1 MIGMSRLAKETP
13 LMNKKPRLINTM
25 AKAISLSLAATSIPA
40 IAASSYAD
48 QIAGS
53 SFGTGANN
61 MSQDQNRNNINVSTQ
76 AFAGGV
82 SGQANAQEAVNAA
95 SLPSQ
100 SVINTTRPY
109 QDINTQ
115 DMMFGQQLFRGAFS
129 TTSGSTFNDS
139 YVINP
144 GDNVQVR
151 MWGAYQFASTMT
163 VDPQGNIFLPNI
175 GPVRIAGVQNGNLQN
190 VVKSAVSQI
199 YRSNVGVY
207 ASLEQAQPVKVFVTG
222 FVNQPGYYGG
232 LAADSVLSYLDRAG
246 GVDPARGS
254 YIDIQIKRNGQLLQ
268 QVNLYDFLLAG
279 KLQPFAFRDGDVIT
293 VAPQKKTFAVAG
305 QVQNEYTFEFDVNN
319 LTIGDVLQVANP
331 AANATNVSITR
342 SAGRAQTAEYYSL
355 AEAQNVSVYNGDQMV
370 VTSDRYAGT
379 IAVQVK
385 GAHTGNGAMVVP
397 YGARLKDIVPQLQ
410 PSPLAKLTH
419 LTIYRES
426 VATQQKE
433 MINKSLDRLE
443 ELTLA
448 TQSTTREEA
457 ALRQDDATLVKEF
470 VAKAR
475 NVKPTGQIVVVPNSW
490 QDIILQQGDIIEV
503 PAETSVIT
511 VNGQV
516 RAQGALTFNPDYTVG
531 DYIANSGGFD
541 DNADT
546 KEILV
551 IHQNGANEVV
561 STAYR
566 IQQGDEIMVLPKVK
580 TKRVEIARGLSQIVY
595 QLAVAAKVILD
606 L

>member
-1 MIGMSRLAKETP
+1 
-13 LMNKKPRLINTM
+13 MNLPPRPTVTVLNR
-25 AKAISLSLAATSIPA
+25 AISLLLLVSAGSVVHAE
-40 IAASSYAD
+40 SSYAD
-48 QIAGS
+48 QFSGT
-53 SFGTGANN
+53 SFGTRAN
-61 MSQDQNRNNINVSTQ
+61 SAAQN
-76 AFAGGV
+76 
-82 SGQANAQEAVNAA
+82 SGQAFSNEVPAQASAQQAVAAA

-100 SVINTTRPY
+100 SIINTTRPY
-109 QDINTQ
+109 QNVATDIK
-115 DMMFGQQLFRGAFS
+115 MFGEQLFRGAFS

-139 YVINP
+139 YTINP

-151 MWGAYQFASTMT
+151 MWGAYQYAATMT
-163 VDPQGNIFLPNI
+163 VDPQGNIFLPNV
-175 GPVRIAGVQNGNLQN
+175 GPVRIAGVKNGNLQS
-190 VVKSAVSQI
+190 VVEREVKRI

-222 FVNQPGYYGG
+222 FVEQPGYYGG

-246 GVDPARGS
+246 GVDPERGS
-254 YIDIQIKRNGQLLQ
+254 YIDIQIRRNGGLVQ

-279 KLQPFAFRDGDVIT
+279 QLQPFAFQDGDVIT
-293 VAPQKKTFAVAG
+293 VAPQKKTFEVSG
-305 QVQNEYTFEFDVNN
+305 QVQNPYTFEFNVSD
-319 LTIGDVLQVANP
+319 LTIGDVLSVANP

-342 SAGRAQTAEYYSL
+342 SSGRAQTAEYYTL
-355 AEAQNVSVYNGDQMV
+355 AEAQNVPVYNGDQLV

-385 GAHTGNGAMVVP
+385 GAHTGNGAVVLP
-397 YGARLKDIVPQLQ
+397 YGARLKDVVAQLQ
-410 PSPLAKLTH
+410 PTELASMTH

-426 VATQQKE
+426 IADQQKR

-443 ELTLA
+443 EMTLA

-457 ALRQDDATLVKEF
+457 ALRQDDANLVKQF
-470 VAKAR
+470 IAKAR
-475 NVKPTGQIVVVPNSW
+475 NVQPTGQLVVVPNSW
-490 QDIILQQGDIIEV
+490 QEVILQQGDIIEI
-503 PAETSVIT
+503 PEQTSVIT

-516 RAQGALTFNPDYTVG
+516 RAQGALTFNPNFTVG
-531 DYIANSGGFD
+531 DYVAKSGGFD

-546 KEILV
+546 SEILV
-551 IHQNGANEVV
+551 IHQNGENEVV
-561 STAYR
+561 NTAYR

-580 TKRVEIARGLSQIVY
+580 TKRVEITRGVSQIIY

>member
-1 MIGMSRLAKETP
+1 
-13 LMNKKPRLINTM
+13 MNTKPRFIVM
-25 AKAISLSLAATSIPA
+25 MISLAMAATSLPVMA
-40 IAASSYAD
+40 ADSAAS

-53 SFGTGANN
+53 SFGTSNN
-61 MSQDQNRNNINVSTQ
+61 TSNASTQ
-76 AFAGGV
+76 AF
-82 SGQANAQEAVNAA
+82 SGSVPAQATMQEAVNAA

-115 DMMFGQQLFRGAFS
+115 DMMFGEQLFRGAFS

-151 MWGAYQFASTMT
+151 MWGAYQYAATTT
-163 VDPQGNIFLPNI
+163 VDPQGNIFLPNV
-175 GPVRIAGVQNGNLQN
+175 GPVRISGVQNGNLQN
-190 VVKSAVSQI
+190 VVKSAVSRI

-222 FVNQPGYYGG
+222 FVKQPGYYGG

-246 GVDPARGS
+246 GVDPTRGS
-254 YIDIQIKRNGQLLQ
+254 YIDIQIKRNGQMLQ

-279 KLQPFAFRDGDVIT
+279 KLQSFSFRDGDVIT
-293 VAPQKKTFAVAG
+293 VSPQKKTFAVSG
-305 QVQNEYTFEFDVNN
+305 QVQNEYTFEFDVND
-319 LTIGDVLQVANP
+319 LTVGDVLQVASP

-355 AEAQNVSVYNGDQMV
+355 ADAQNVPVYNGDQMV

-397 YGARLKDIVPQLQ
+397 YGARLKDIIPQLQ
-410 PSPLAKLTH
+410 PSPLAKLPS

-426 VATQQKE
+426 VAEQQKR
-433 MINKSLDRLE
+433 MINESLDRLE

-457 ALRQDDATLVKEF
+457 ALRQDDAALVKEF

-475 NVKPTGQIVVVPNSW
+475 KVQTDGRIVVVPNSW
-490 QDIILQQGDIIEV
+490 QDIILQQGDIIEI
-503 PAETSVIT
+503 PAQTSIIT

-516 RAQGALTFNPDYTVG
+516 RAQGALTFNADYTVG
-531 DYIANSGGFD
+531 DYIASSGGFG

-551 IHQNGANEVV
+551 IHQNGTNEVV
-561 STAYR
+561 NTAYR

-580 TKRVEIARGLSQIVY
+580 TKNVEIARGISQILY
-595 QLAVAAKVILD
+595 QLAIAANVIF
-606 L
+606 

>member
-1 MIGMSRLAKETP
+1 MIGMSRSAKETP

-82 SGQANAQEAVNAA
+82 PGQANAQEAVNAA

-319 LTIGDVLQVANP
+319 LTIGDVLQVASP

-355 AEAQNVSVYNGDQMV
+355 AEAQNVPVYNGDQMV

>member
-1 MIGMSRLAKETP
+1 
-13 LMNKKPRLINTM
+13 MNMKPRPIVM
-25 AKAISLSLAATSIPA
+25 MIKVISLTMAATSIPA
-40 IAASSYAD
+40 LAATSYAE
-48 QIAGS
+48 QMAGS
-53 SFGTGANN
+53 SFGTSANSGN
-61 MSQDQNRNNINVSTQ
+61 SQDQNRSNVNVATQ

-82 SGQANAQEAVNAA
+82 PGQATTQEAVDAA
-95 SLPSQ
+95 NLPSQ

-115 DMMFGQQLFRGAFS
+115 ELMFGEQLFRGAFS

-163 VDPQGNIFLPNI
+163 VDPQGNIFLPNV
-175 GPVRIAGVQNGNLQN
+175 GPVKVAGVQNGNLQN
-190 VVKSAVSQI
+190 VVKTAVSRI

-207 ASLEQAQPVKVFVTG
+207 AALEQAQPVKVFVTG

-246 GVDPARGS
+246 GVDSARGS

-293 VAPQKKTFAVAG
+293 VAPQSKTFEVGG
-305 QVQNEYTFEFDVNN
+305 QVQNEYTFEFDVDD

-342 SAGRAQTAEYYSL
+342 SAGRAQTAEYYTLS
-355 AEAQNVSVYNGDQMV
+355 EAQNVAVYNGDRMI

-410 PSPLAKLTH
+410 PGPLAKLTD
-419 LTIYRES
+419 LTIYRQS
-426 VATQQKE
+426 VAEQQKR

-457 ALRQDDATLVKEF
+457 ALRQDDANLVKQF

-475 NVKPTGQIVVVPNSW
+475 NVQPTGQVVVLPNSW

-503 PAETSVIT
+503 PAQTSVIT

-516 RAQGALTFNPDYTVG
+516 RAQGALTFNPDYTVS

-546 KEILV
+546 KEILI

-561 STAYR
+561 NTAYR

-580 TKRVEIARGLSQIVY
+580 TKRVEITRGISQIVY

-606 L
+606 I

>member
-1 MIGMSRLAKETP
+1 
-13 LMNKKPRLINTM
+13 MNMKPRPLVTVI
-25 AKAISLSLAATSIPA
+25 KVLSLAM
-40 IAASSYAD
+40 AASSVPALAAGSYAD
-48 QIAGS
+48 QISGS
-53 SFGTGANN
+53 SFGTSNN
-61 MSQDQNRNNINVSTQ
+61 SMSQDQNSNNINVSTQ

-82 SGQANAQEAVNAA
+82 SGQATAQEAVNAS

-109 QDINTQ
+109 QEINTQ
-115 DMMFGQQLFRGAFS
+115 DMMFGEQLFRGAFS

-151 MWGAYQFASTMT
+151 MWGAYQYAATMT

-175 GPVRIAGVQNGNLQN
+175 GPVRVSGVQNGSLQN
-190 VVKSAVSQI
+190 VVKSAVSRI

-222 FVNQPGYYGG
+222 FVKQPGYYGG

-246 GVDPARGS
+246 GVDPTRGS
-254 YIDIQIKRNGQLLQ
+254 YIDIQIKRNGQMLQ

-279 KLQPFAFRDGDVIT
+279 KLQAFSFRDGDVIT
-293 VAPQKKTFAVAG
+293 VAPQKKTFEVGG
-305 QVQNEYTFEFDVNN
+305 QVQNEYTFEFDVND

-355 AEAQNVSVYNGDQMV
+355 AEAQNVPVYNGDKMV

-426 VATQQKE
+426 VAEQQKR
-433 MINKSLDRLE
+433 MINESLDRLE

-457 ALRQDDATLVKEF
+457 ALRQDDAALVKQF

-475 NVKPTGQIVVVPNSW
+475 NVKTTGQIVVVPNSW
-490 QDIILQQGDIIEV
+490 QDIILQQGDIIEI
-503 PAETSVIT
+503 PAQTSVIT

-531 DYIANSGGFD
+531 DYVANSGGFS
-541 DNADT
+541 DNADV
-546 KEILV
+546 KEILI
-551 IHQNGANEVV
+551 IHQNGASEVV
-561 STAYR
+561 NTAYR

-595 QLAVAAKVILD
+595 QLAIAAKVVLD

>member
-1 MIGMSRLAKETP
+1 MNLPPRPAVTVLSRA
-13 LMNKKPRLINTM
+13 
-25 AKAISLSLAATSIPA
+25 LSLLLVASAVSGA
-40 IAASSYAD
+40 QAASSYAD
-48 QIAGS
+48 QFSGT
-53 SFGTGANN
+53 SFGTRAN
-61 MSQDQNRNNINVSTQ
+61 SVAQN
-76 AFAGGV
+76 
-82 SGQANAQEAVNAA
+82 SGQAFSNGVPAQASAQEAVDAA

-100 SVINTTRPY
+100 SVITTTRPY
-109 QDINTQ
+109 QNVATE
-115 DMMFGQQLFRGAFS
+115 MKMFGEQLFRGAFS

-139 YVINP
+139 YTINP

-151 MWGAYQFASTMT
+151 MWGAYQYAATMT
-163 VDPQGNIFLPNI
+163 VDPQGNIFLPNV
-175 GPVRIAGVQNGNLQN
+175 GPVRIAGVKNGNLQS
-190 VVKSAVSQI
+190 VVEQEVKRI

-222 FVNQPGYYGG
+222 FVEQPGYYGG

-246 GVDPARGS
+246 GVDPERGS
-254 YIDIQIKRNGQLLQ
+254 YIDIQIRRNGGLVQ

-279 KLQPFAFRDGDVIT
+279 QLQPFAFQDGDVIT
-293 VAPQKKTFAVAG
+293 VAPQKKTFEVSG
-305 QVQNEYTFEFDVNN
+305 QVQNPYTFEFNVAD
-319 LTIGDVLQVANP
+319 LTIGDVLSVANP

-342 SAGRAQTAEYYSL
+342 SSGRAQTAEYYTL
-355 AEAQNVSVYNGDQMV
+355 ADAQNVAVYNGDKLV

-385 GAHTGNGAMVVP
+385 GAHTGNGAVVLP
-397 YGARLKDIVPQLQ
+397 YGARLKDVVAQLQ
-410 PSPLAKLTH
+410 PTQLASMTH

-426 VATQQKE
+426 IADQQKR

-443 ELTLA
+443 EMTLA

-457 ALRQDDATLVKEF
+457 ALRQDDANLVKQF
-470 VAKAR
+470 IAKAR
-475 NVKPTGQIVVVPNSW
+475 NVQPTGQLVVVPNSW
-490 QDIILQQGDIIEV
+490 QDVILQQGDIIEI
-503 PAETSVIT
+503 PEQTSVIT

-516 RAQGALTFNPDYTVG
+516 RAQGALTFNPNFTVG
-531 DYIANSGGFD
+531 DYVAKSGGFD

-546 KEILV
+546 SEILV
-551 IHQNGANEVV
+551 VHQNGENEVV
-561 STAYR
+561 NTAYR

-580 TKRVEIARGLSQIVY
+580 TKRVEITRGVSQIIY

>member
-1 MIGMSRLAKETP
+1 MNLPPRPAVTVLSRA
-13 LMNKKPRLINTM
+13 
-25 AKAISLSLAATSIPA
+25 LSFLLVASTVSGAQ
-40 IAASSYAD
+40 AASSYAD
-48 QIAGS
+48 QFSGT
-53 SFGTGANN
+53 SFGTRAN
-61 MSQDQNRNNINVSTQ
+61 SVAQNNGQ
-76 AFAGGV
+76 AFNNGV
-82 SGQANAQEAVNAA
+82 PAQASAQEAVAAA

-100 SVINTTRPY
+100 SVITTTRPY
-109 QDINTQ
+109 QNVATE
-115 DMMFGQQLFRGAFS
+115 MKMFGEQLFRGAFS

-139 YVINP
+139 YTINP

-151 MWGAYQFASTMT
+151 MWGAYQYAATMT
-163 VDPQGNIFLPNI
+163 VDPQGNIFLPNV
-175 GPVRIAGVQNGNLQN
+175 GPVRIAGVKNGNLQS
-190 VVKSAVSQI
+190 VVEQEVKRI

-222 FVNQPGYYGG
+222 FVEQPGYYGG

-246 GVDPARGS
+246 GVDPERGS
-254 YIDIQIKRNGQLLQ
+254 YIDIQIRRNGGLVQ

-279 KLQPFAFRDGDVIT
+279 QLQPFAFQDGDVIT
-293 VAPQKKTFAVAG
+293 VAPQKKTFEVSG
-305 QVQNEYTFEFDVNN
+305 QVQNPYTFEFNVAD
-319 LTIGDVLQVANP
+319 LTIGDVLSVANP

-342 SAGRAQTAEYYSL
+342 SSGRAQTAEYYTL
-355 AEAQNVSVYNGDQMV
+355 ADAQNVAVYNGDKLV

-385 GAHTGNGAMVVP
+385 GAHTGNGAVVLP
-397 YGARLKDIVPQLQ
+397 YGARLKDVVAQLQ
-410 PSPLAKLTH
+410 PTQLASMTH

-426 VATQQKE
+426 IAEQQKR

-443 ELTLA
+443 EMTLA

-457 ALRQDDATLVKEF
+457 ALRQDDANLVKQF
-470 VAKAR
+470 IAKAR
-475 NVKPTGQIVVVPNSW
+475 NVQPTGQLVVVPNSW
-490 QDIILQQGDIIEV
+490 QDVILQQGDIIEI
-503 PAETSVIT
+503 PEQTSVIT

-516 RAQGALTFNPDYTVG
+516 RAQGALTFNPNFTVG
-531 DYIANSGGFD
+531 DYVAKSGGFD

-546 KEILV
+546 SEILV
-551 IHQNGANEVV
+551 VHQNGENEVV
-561 STAYR
+561 NTAYR

-580 TKRVEIARGLSQIVY
+580 TKRVEITRGVSQIIY